1 MPPERSGGGLGVGPN
16 GPKPGNLLL
25 AGVAWGASSS
35 LHTQGAHNAHT
46 ITPVAISFV
55 AKCIYWIHLRGFD

>member
-25 AGVAWGASSS
+25 SVDARRGGVGAC
-35 LHTQGAHNAHT
+35 HGWH
-46 ITPVAISFV
+46 
-55 AKCIYWIHLRGFD
+55 AKEAFSVLTLRFSDQDLLPLTFGS